1 MFKSKYTA
9 LTSGLLLAV
18 LSHPVYA
25 EFKDDQ
31 LKIVLKNAYIERD
44 FDNPDVKD
52 TGSWSQGISAFYT
65 SGYTDTPLQV
75 GLDLSAQYA
84 LRLSKDKGVAD
95 TVLPFDKEKQEQ
107 ERHFLKHGGT
117 LKAKYNDSELRVG
130 ELWLHLP
137 VTAVDSSRQLLASYL
152 GLQFNQKVND
162 ELKLE
167 LGRVEKFSSRYEEDF
182 SDLSLTLNGETHKS
196 DGLYYLNLKYK
207 PTQDIDLEYYYGYLE
222 NIFNKHYLSLNYQ
235 NYFDE
240 FKTSSSLRYFYT
252 TETSD
257 SYFDNID
264 NHNIG
269 LIQRLEYQNH
279 KFSVG
284 YQQISGDNAYPILDG
299 FIPALFF
306 INWNVTGF
314 FKEDE
319 KSWHFIY
326 GYNLKDYVPGLGMA
340 MKYSYGYNIN
350 RGDGLE
356 TNSENELNLAL
367 NYNFQQPALKD
378 FSISYLF
385 ADYNVKYGNDF
396 KENRLFLNYVKKF

>member
-1 MFKSKYTA
+1 MFKLKYTA

-107 ERHFLKHGGT
+107 ERHFLKYGGT

-182 SDLSLTLNGETHKS
+182 SDL
-196 DGLYYLNLKYK
+196 Y
-207 PTQDIDLEYYYGYLE
+207 
-222 NIFNKHYLSLNYQ
+222 
-235 NYFDE
+235 
-240 FKTSSSLRYFYT
+240 
-252 TETSD
+252 
-257 SYFDNID
+257 
-264 NHNIG
+264 
-269 LIQRLEYQNH
+269 
-279 KFSVG
+279 
-284 YQQISGDNAYPILDG
+284 
-299 FIPALFF
+299 
-306 INWNVTGF
+306 W
-314 FKEDE
+314 
-319 KSWHFIY
+319 
-326 GYNLKDYVPGLGMA
+326 
-340 MKYSYGYNIN
+340 
-350 RGDGLE
+350 
-356 TNSENELNLAL
+356 
-367 NYNFQQPALKD
+367 
-378 FSISYLF
+378 
-385 ADYNVKYGNDF
+385 
-396 KENRLFLNYVKKF
+396 